1 MNAKIIGVLAAVGAG
16 AGLLVLGQP
25 NLHDRLA
32 RLEPELNQK
41 IQSRQIQIDPAELL
55 ALRYE
60 DQVGVRIFDLRSE
73 SDFNLFHL
81 TDAQR
86 VSLEQISEPAWAK
99 ELSPKQVI
107 VLVSNDEEQATQ
119 AWKLL
124 STQKVANL
132 YILAGGINA
141 WIERYAKPD
150 QKKPIA
156 NCKNDQLGFRL
167 PSSLGSRH
175 PAADPEP
182 SHGPPEKFEK
192 KVKSLGGGKRKA
204 GGCG

>member
-1 MNAKIIGVLAAVGAG
+1 M
-16 AGLLVLGQP
+16 
-25 NLHDRLA
+25 
-32 RLEPELNQK
+32 NQK

-55 ALRYE
+55 AMRYE

-99 ELSPKQVI
+99 NLSAKQVI

-132 YILAGGINA
+132 YVLAGGINA
-141 WIERYAKPD
+141 WFERYAKPD
-150 QKKPIA
+150 QKKPIT

-167 PSSLGSRH
+167 PSALGSRH